1 MAASQA
7 YSVSLLETVDF
18 APASEAA
25 EVLQNVRTILSTRR
39 GTVPLDRDFG
49 LSWSYIDRPL
59 PVARMMLKAEIIQA
73 LQVYEPRA
81 QVTAVDF
88 QDSTEE
94 AMDGILKPIVRL
106 KLAETVSTESEAAT
120 SSRTASGSGSTAET
134 IDTTSASSSGSADT
148 SAITSMLMGQVSNLE
163 ERVADIEQSD
173 YSELYDNGEN

>member
-18 APASEAA
+18 APESEAA

-49 LSWSYIDRPL
+49 LSWSYIDKPL

-81 QVTAVDF
+81 QVTAVGF

-94 AMDGILKPIVRL
+94 AMDGILKPIVRIR
-106 KLAETVSTESEAAT
+106 LAETVSTESAAST
-120 SSRTASGSGSTAET
+120 GSSTASGSGSTAET
-134 IDTTSASSSGSADT
+134 IDTTAASSGSADT

-163 ERVADIEQSD
+163 ERVTDIEQSD
-173 YSELYDNGEN
+173 YSELYDNGES

>member
-25 EVLQNVRTILSTRR
+25 EVLQNVQTILSTRR

-88 QDSTEE
+88 QDSTTD

-106 KLAETVSTESEAAT
+106 KLAETVSTESAAST
-120 SSRTASGSGSTAET
+120 SSSTASGSGSTAET
-134 IDTTSASSSGSADT
+134 IDTTAASSGSADT

>member
-49 LSWSYIDRPL
+49 LSWSYIDKPL

-81 QVTAVDF
+81 QVTAVGF
-88 QDSTEE
+88 QDSTTD
-94 AMDGILKPIVRL
+94 AMDGILKPIVRIR
-106 KLAETVSTESEAAT
+106 LAETVSTENAAST
-120 SSRTASGSGSTAET
+120 GSTASGSGSTAET
-134 IDTTSASSSGSADT
+134 IDTTAASSGSADT
-148 SAITSMLMGQVSNLE
+148 SAITSMLMGQVSDIE
-163 ERVADIEQSD
+163 ERLRDIEQSD
-173 YSELYDNGEN
+173 YTELYNNGES